1 MEAFAYLAA
10 IADDDDDDDDAPF
23 ASVQQSQRDRRPTAH
38 RYHKVGE
45 P

>member
-10 IADDDDDDDDAPF
+10 ITDDDDDDAPF

-38 RYHKVGE
+38 HYHKVGQL
-45 P
+45 

>member
-10 IADDDDDDDDAPF
+10 IADDDAPF

-38 RYHKVGE
+38 HYHKVGE
-45 P
+45 L